1 LSNRSKNTTEAKRH
15 ARLEALQHD
24 PARKMPIEDLQ
35 AVNRMPP
42 DLEGRSTMDEQ
53 VTPRIFLAASHRLNA
68 TDRQALARLFDAML
82 RVQRQSGTVL
92 QVAEPPET
100 ARRLFNALDEA
111 ICEHARIIGM
121 RIYLSRLV
129 YPRICQWEDA
139 LNGAE
144 LHEKLG
150 KALASNVRISR
161 GKGKAPIDPR
171 LKLVR
176 GEIISEVK
184 RLRDL
189 LKGKLQERSL
199 PNEGKILSVA
209 SELIANPCHRLIH
222 LKANSTAIRNFN
234 AHDVEAG
241 QNTNSWL
248 FELLR
253 GTASPALFVD
263 ALLGWSMGRSPE
275 ALRQALTKPTRTR
288 LAKL

>member
-1 LSNRSKNTTEAKRH
+1 MNTMDAKRH
-15 ARLEALQHD
+15 ARLEASRHD
-24 PARKMPIEDLQ
+24 PGRKTPIEDLQ
-35 AVNRMPP
+35 AVSLMPP
-42 DLEGRSTMDEQ
+42 DAEGRSTMDEQ

-68 TDRQALARLFDAML
+68 TDQQALARLYDATL
-82 RVQRQSGTVL
+82 RVQRQSGTVR

-161 GKGKAPIDPR
+161 GNAKAPIDPR
-171 LKLVR
+171 LKIIR
-176 GEIISEVK
+176 AEMISEVK

-189 LKGKLQERSL
+189 LKGKLQERAL
-199 PNEGKILSVA
+199 PNEENILSVA
-209 SELIANPCHRLIH
+209 SVLIATPSHRLIH
-222 LKANSTAIRNFN
+222 LNANSTAIRNFN
-234 AHDVEAG
+234 AHDLEAG
-241 QNTNSWL
+241 QKTNSWL
-248 FELLR
+248 FELLQ

-263 ALLGWSMGRSPE
+263 ALLGWSTGRSPE
-275 ALRQALTKPTRTR
+275 ALRQALTKPKPTRPP
-288 LAKL
+288 KL